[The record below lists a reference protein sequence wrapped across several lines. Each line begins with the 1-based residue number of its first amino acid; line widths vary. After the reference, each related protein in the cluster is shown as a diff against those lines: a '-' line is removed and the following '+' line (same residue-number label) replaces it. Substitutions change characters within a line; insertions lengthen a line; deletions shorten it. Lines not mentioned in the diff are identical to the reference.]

1 MNMHVSIIIPARN
14 SEQTLAAT
22 LDSLIA
28 QTDPAWEALVVDDGS
43 TDRTADIIGTYSNRD
58 PRFKV
63 LVGPA
68 TGVSAARNVG
78 LAEASGRRV
87 LFLDSDDWI
96 DARFLQ
102 HMNAALDAAPDAAA
116 AFCNCC
122 RVLPGGKYTAFR
134 SDRKLAEHPF
144 EAFARSCAAEIHSV
158 LINRRILDAAG
169 GFDPSLRTCE
179 DWDLWQRAARVGGR
193 WIHVDMNLSY
203 YRTSD
208 HSLTQNVQQMLADAQ
223 IVIARGFAADQRT
236 MAPFEVHPGASA
248 ECGTAG
254 QAYAYFALWC
264 AAFDCG
270 RGRRSSV
277 PIECL
282 RDLPHSAD
290 LSLSIVETMFDAVMV
305 GCRTLP
311 ERLAAEWPKFGQAL
325 ADLFEG
331 LEQSWNDPV
340 ASRRIQYRFER
351 YMLDYDNVEQP
362 RTLGLTLG
370 MRVDLRHLEPVDLP
384 AGIDRLYVHLCVG
397 RDVKALLVFGALGS
411 VTPRRWLELAIAHMR
426 LVDVVRS
433 INPALW
439 PVVAIYAFA
448 YATRDMA
455 RIRRH
460 SLRRGIAR
468 RIVGSATRKAL
479 LRTIRQ
485 EPVAGSHED
494 RLRDLRLQAEA
505 AARSSSCAVR
515 KPDVTAER
523 GAEKR
528 RGDWDKHAFWEDIF
542 KKADPW
548 NYRSAYEQEKY
559 ARQLA
564 ILPER
569 TIGTA
574 LELACAE
581 GLFTAQL
588 APRVDRLI
596 AADISAT
603 ALGRAKEH
611 CKTLTNVHFEQLDL
625 TSDAL
630 PEGLDLIVCSE
641 VLYYLADEA
650 ALERVANR
658 LVAALRPGGHIIT
671 AHAYVLKDD
680 MSRSGFD
687 WDGPF
692 GGKKIAEVFDALP
705 GLVLERSIQ
714 TELYRI
720 DRYVV
725 TPKGQLASDSR
736 IEHLALNTEIEPEVA
751 RFILWGGAKARR
763 SNLAVTEQH
772 HRIPVLMYHS
782 IADHG
787 ISALARYRVSRKMF
801 QSQMAWLRHHGYHS
815 IGSEE
820 LVWFI
825 ANKHP
830 FVGRPVLISFD
841 DGFQDFADNAWP
853 ILHVHDFRPE
863 IFVVTDLVGGVAEWD
878 SDAGLPAALMNA
890 ATISRLATEGVYF
903 GSHLSTHRAADGLS
917 TEVLA
922 AELTRSMAILHECL
936 GKPPFAFAAP
946 FGLAD
951 ERVRLLANEC
961 GFKAGFSGEDGL
973 ANLKSDP
980 MHLPRIEVRGDWTL
994 DDFIGR
1000 METSR

>member
-78 LAEASGRRV
+78 LAQASGRRV

-96 DARFLQ
+96 DARFLEQ
-102 HMNAALDAAPDAAA
+102 MNAALDSAPDAAA
-116 AFCNCC
+116 AYCNCC
-122 RVLPGGKYTAFR
+122 RVLPDGKYTPFR
-134 SDRKLAEHPF
+134 SDRKLAEDSF
-144 EAFARSCAAEIHSV
+144 EAFARRCAAKIHSV
-158 LINRRILDAAG
+158 LINRRVLEAAG

-179 DWDLWQRAARVGGR
+179 DWDLWQRAARAGGR
-193 WIHVDMNLSY
+193 WMHVDMNLSY

-223 IVIARGFAADQRT
+223 IVIARGFAANQKT
-236 MAPFEVHPGASA
+236 LAPFEVHPGASA
-248 ECGTAG
+248 KRGTAR

-270 RGRRSSV
+270 RGRRSTV

-290 LSLSIVETMFDAVMV
+290 LSSSIVEVMFDAVMT
-305 GCRTLP
+305 GGRTLP

-325 ADLFEG
+325 ADLFERLG
-331 LEQSWNDPV
+331 QSWNDPV
-340 ASRRIQYRFER
+340 ASRRIQYHFER
-351 YMLDYDNVEQP
+351 YILDYDDLQQP

-370 MRVDLRHLEPVDLP
+370 MRVDLRHLEPIDLP
-384 AGIDRLYVHLCVG
+384 AGIDRLYVYLCAG

-411 VTPRRWLELAIAHMR
+411 VTPRKWLELAIAHMD
-426 LVDVVRS
+426 LAEVIKS

-448 YATRDMA
+448 YATPDMT
-455 RIRRH
+455 RIGRH
-460 SLRRGIAR
+460 FFRRGIAR
-468 RIVGSATRKAL
+468 HIVASATRKAL
-479 LRTIRQ
+479 LRTVRQ
-485 EPVAGSHED
+485 ERVAGSHEG
-494 RLRDLRLQAEA
+494 LLSDLRLQAEA
-505 AARSSSCAVR
+505 AARSSSCEVR
-515 KPDVTAER
+515 KPDVMAER
-523 GAEKR
+523 GPEKQ
-528 RGDWDKHAFWEDIF
+528 RGDWDKRAFWEDIF
-542 KKADPW
+542 KKPDPW
-548 NYRSAYEQEKY
+548 NYLSAYEQEKY
-559 ARQLA
+559 ARQRA
-564 ILPER
+564 ILPEG

-611 CKTLTNVHFEQLDL
+611 CKTLENVSFEQLDL
-625 TSDAL
+625 ISDAL

-650 ALERVANR
+650 ELERVAKR
-658 LVAALRPGGHIIT
+658 LVAALRPGGRIIT

-687 WDGPF
+687 WDSPF
-692 GGKKIAEVFDALP
+692 GGKKIAEVFDAVP

-720 DRYVV
+720 DRY
-725 TPKGQLASDSR
+725 A
-736 IEHLALNTEIEPEVA
+736 
-751 RFILWGGAKARR
+751 
-763 SNLAVTEQH
+763 
-772 HRIPVLMYHS
+772 
-782 IADHG
+782 
-787 ISALARYRVSRKMF
+787 VSRKG
-801 QSQMAWLRHHGYHS
+801 AACL
-815 IGSEE
+815 
-820 LVWFI
+820 
-825 ANKHP
+825 
-830 FVGRPVLISFD
+830 
-841 DGFQDFADNAWP
+841 GFQD
-853 ILHVHDFRPE
+853 
-863 IFVVTDLVGGVAEWD
+863 
-878 SDAGLPAALMNA
+878 
-890 ATISRLATEGVYF
+890 
-903 GSHLSTHRAADGLS
+903 
-917 TEVLA
+917 
-922 AELTRSMAILHECL
+922 
-936 GKPPFAFAAP
+936 
-946 FGLAD
+946 
-951 ERVRLLANEC
+951 
-961 GFKAGFSGEDGL
+961 
-973 ANLKSDP
+973 
-980 MHLPRIEVRGDWTL
+980 
-994 DDFIGR
+994 
-1000 METSR
+1000 

>member
-28 QTDPAWEALVVDDGS
+28 QTDPAWEALIVDDGS
-43 TDRTADIIGTYSNRD
+43 TDGTADIIGTYSNRD

-68 TGVSAARNVG
+68 IGASAARNVG
-78 LAEASGRRV
+78 LAQASGRRV

-102 HMNAALDAAPDAAA
+102 QMNAALDAAPDAAA
-116 AFCNCC
+116 AYCNCC
-122 RVLPGGKYTAFR
+122 RVLPDGKYTPFR
-134 SDRKLAEHPF
+134 SDRKLAENPF
-144 EAFARSCAAEIHSV
+144 DAFARRCAAKIHSV
-158 LINRRILDAAG
+158 LINRRVLDAAG

-193 WIHVDMNLSY
+193 WVHVDMNLSY

-223 IVIARGFAADQRT
+223 IVIARGFAADQKT
-236 MAPFEVHPGASA
+236 IAPFEVHPGASA
-248 ECGTAG
+248 EFDTAR

-270 RGRRSSV
+270 RRRRSTV

-290 LSLSIVETMFDAVMV
+290 LSLSIVEVLFDAVMA
-305 GCRTLP
+305 GRPTLP
-311 ERLAAEWPKFGQAL
+311 ERLAAEWPEFGQAL
-325 ADLFEG
+325 TDLIEG
-331 LEQSWNDPV
+331 IGQGWNDLV
-340 ASRRIQYRFER
+340 ASRRIQYRLER
-351 YMLDYDNVEQP
+351 YMLDYDTLPQP
-362 RTLGLTLG
+362 RRLGLTLG
-370 MRVDLRHLEPVDLP
+370 IRVDLRYLETIDLP
-384 AGIDRLYVHLCVG
+384 AGIDRLYVYLCAG
-397 RDVKALLVFGALGS
+397 QDVKALLVFGSLGS
-411 VTPRRWLELAIAHMR
+411 ITRRRWLELAIAHMGTAE
-426 LVDVVRS
+426 VVKS
-433 INPALW
+433 IDFALR
-439 PVVAIYAFA
+439 PVMAIYALA
-448 YATRDMA
+448 YAVRDMA
-455 RIRRH
+455 RIGRP
-460 SLRRGIAR
+460 SLRRDIAR
-468 RIVGSATRKAL
+468 RIFAAAMPKAL
-479 LRTIRQ
+479 LRTARQ
-485 EPVAGSHED
+485 GRLAGSHEG

-505 AARSSSCAVR
+505 AARSSWREVR
-515 KPDVTAER
+515 KRDVTAEK

-528 RGDWDKHAFWEDIF
+528 SGDGDKRAFWEDFF

-548 NYRSAYEQEKY
+548 NYLSAYEQEKY
-559 ARQLA
+559 ARQVA

-588 APRVDRLI
+588 APCVDRLI
-596 AADISAT
+596 ATDISAK
-603 ALGRAKEH
+603 ALARAKER
-611 CKTLTNVHFEQLDL
+611 CKTLTNVHFEQMDL

-630 PEGLDLIVCSE
+630 PEALDLIICSE

-650 ALERVANR
+650 ELERVANR
-658 LVAALRPGGHIIT
+658 LVAALGPGGHIIT
-671 AHAYVLKDD
+671 AHAHVLKDD

-687 WDGPF
+687 WDSPF
-692 GGKKIAEVFDALP
+692 GAKKIAEVFDTLP

-720 DRYVV
+720 NRYVV
-725 TPKGQLASDSR
+725 IPNGQLASDSK
-736 IEHLALNTEIEPEVA
+736 IEHLPLNTEIEPAVA
-751 RFILWGGAKARR
+751 RFILWGGAMARR

-772 HRIPVLMYHS
+772 HRVPVLMYHS
-782 IADHG
+782 VADEG
-787 ISALARYRVSRKMF
+787 VSKLARYRVSRKMF
-801 QSQMAWLRHHGYHS
+801 HSQMAWLRHHGYHS
-815 IGSEE
+815 ISSEE

-841 DGFQDFADNAWP
+841 DGFQDFADNAWQV
-853 ILHVHDFRPE
+853 LQVHDLRPE
-863 IFVVTDLVGGVAEWD
+863 IFVVTDLVGGVAAWD
-878 SDAGLPAALMNA
+878 SNAGPPAALMKA
-890 ATISRLATEGVYF
+890 ATISRLAAEGVHF
-903 GSHLSTHRAADGLS
+903 GSHLASHRAADGLS
-917 TEVLA
+917 TEELA
-922 AELTRSMAILHECL
+922 AELTRSAAVLHEWL

-946 FGLAD
+946 FGLTD
-951 ERVRLLANEC
+951 ERVRVLAAEC
-961 GFKAGFSGEDGL
+961 GFKAGFSSEDGL
-973 ANLKSDP
+973 ANLNSDP
-980 MHLPRIEVRGDWTL
+980 LHLPRIEVRGDWTL